1 MEEKMQRHHF
11 IYALA
16 AALAAFT
23 SGQALASMS
32 GIDWLNR
39 MELIQRSQGDGARK
53 VHVDVSVVR
62 VDPGVALTVLHPEMQ
77 SPDRSIAMPA
87 MEMTFHLTD
96 PTQARGIKAGD
107 KIHIIVERVRG
118 AVQITRLRRTL

>member
-1 MEEKMQRHHF
+1 MQRRHF
-11 IYALA
+11 ICGVAASLA
-16 AALAAFT
+16 ALT
-23 SGQALASMS
+23 TDRALASMS

-96 PTQARGIKAGD
+96 PAQALGIKAGD
-107 KIHIIVERVRG
+107 KVHIVVERVRG
-118 AVQITRLRRTL
+118 AVQITRVRRRL

>member
-1 MEEKMQRHHF
+1 MQRRHF
-11 IYALA
+11 ICGVAASLA
-16 AALAAFT
+16 ALT
-23 SGQALASMS
+23 TDRALASVS

-96 PTQARGIKAGD
+96 PAQALGIKAGD
-107 KIHIIVERVRG
+107 KVHIVVERVRG
-118 AVQITRLRRTL
+118 AVQITRVRRRL

>member
-1 MEEKMQRHHF
+1 MQRRHF
-11 IYALA
+11 ICGVAASLA
-16 AALAAFT
+16 ALT
-23 SGQALASMS
+23 TDRALASMS

-96 PTQARGIKAGD
+96 PSQALGIKAGD
-107 KIHIIVERVRG
+107 KVHIVVERVRG
-118 AVQITRLRRTL
+118 AVQITRVRRRL